1 MSTKDTAPIPY
12 EHIVA
17 AEFEGDEGVLVDL
30 NAKRYYQLNET
41 AMFIWRCLEKGQPVS
56 EIIGE
61 LTNAYD
67 VSDEQA
73 AASIERLLLHLQT
86 HKLIQTK

>member
-1 MSTKDTAPIPY
+1 MSKTLVPIPLN
-12 EHIVA
+12 HVI
-17 AEFEGDEGVLVDL
+17 FSGFNDGEGMLVDL
-30 NAKRYYQLNET
+30 KKKNYYQLNET
-41 AMFIWRCLEKGQPVS
+41 AALIWRCLEKGQPVP

-61 LTNAYD
+61 LTKVYD
-67 VSDEQA
+67 VTPEHA